1 MVNPIDPTLCAKCK
15 GVRKLCGRPVCP
27 ILKRIESSI
36 KVSSLI
42 RKREL
47 FAATPPSVLVG
58 ERGYPH
64 VWLGPNVAPL
74 TGESA
79 SEYEKPEEWWGVKS
93 LEDIIRLRSSMV
105 FSRFRVK
112 VTKAREPSSSL
123 LDLTR
128 ELAISVKP
136 VDAEYVFK
144 KSPVPRLKFDG
155 ILSPIGPRAELERL
169 SIAQNPVV
177 PRKVDSLVEDYD
189 ATASEAAEEL
199 YTSGI
204 SYYYI
209 VRIFSLGLLG
219 LRNRRRL
226 VPTRWAITAVD
237 GVLGNSLLKRVKY
250 YEPIGEVELYHSS
263 YIGNRYVLILV
274 PGSWSFEM
282 IEIWLPRSVWVR
294 ANKPYF
300 TTNYELYDG
309 KPRNPEV
316 DGGYHAIRFPTLE
329 ALNRRRRQAIVIA
342 IREVTPSYYAPVGSW
357 QIRESVRRAFTNKPV
372 KFSSLEEALKVVNKF
387 IETPIDLIIAK
398 SKLLKSLL
406 LQRKLI
412 DFLDYRR

>member
-1 MVNPIDPTLCAKCK
+1 
-15 GVRKLCGRPVCP
+15 
-27 ILKRIESSI
+27 
-36 KVSSLI
+36 
-42 RKREL
+42 
-47 FAATPPSVLVG
+47 
-58 ERGYPH
+58 
-64 VWLGPNVAPL
+64 
-74 TGESA
+74 
-79 SEYEKPEEWWGVKS
+79 
-93 LEDIIRLRSSMV
+93 
-105 FSRFRVK
+105 
-112 VTKAREPSSSL
+112 
-123 LDLTR
+123 
-128 ELAISVKP
+128 
-136 VDAEYVFK
+136 
-144 KSPVPRLKFDG
+144 
-155 ILSPIGPRAELERL
+155 
-169 SIAQNPVV
+169 
-177 PRKVDSLVEDYD
+177 
-189 ATASEAAEEL
+189 
-199 YTSGI
+199 
-204 SYYYI
+204 
-209 VRIFSLGLLG
+209 
-219 LRNRRRL
+219 
-226 VPTRWAITAVD
+226 
-237 GVLGNSLLKRVKY
+237 
-250 YEPIGEVELYHSS
+250 
-263 YIGNRYVLILV
+263 
-274 PGSWSFEM
+274 M